1 MGISIPIELSLNMNA
16 KTVIT
21 IFLLITIGESTVSA
35 LRAKRQSIY
44 GANGFEIQNN
54 NQQFDSNPSDN
65 SNVQLGT
72 SVENKEPEPFD
83 LSASDENND
92 QQNTSNEPTDDREEQ
107 VVSEQND
114 EETNL
119 EVDSDVETRE
129 PDELDLVE
137 EQGNKQNDE
146 NN

>member
-1 MGISIPIELSLNMNA
+1 MNA
-16 KTVIT
+16 KTVIV
-21 IFLLITIGESTVSA
+21 IFLLITIGESTASA
-35 LRAKRQSIY
+35 LRSKRQSIY
-44 GANGFEIQNN
+44 GANDFEPQNN
-54 NQQFDSNPSDN
+54 NQQVAADPSDN

-72 SVENKEPEPFD
+72 SVENKELEPLD

-107 VVSEQND
+107 VASEEHN

-129 PDELDLVE
+129 PDELDLIE
-137 EQGNKQNDE
+137 EQGNKANND